1 MKNLKARDHF
11 SAYFEGTLE
20 PGLKESFERT
30 LAQDATVSAEYR
42 AFVKTV
48 KAINALQD
56 QEIEVPFNLHERIS
70 ARLDHSEWE
79 AKQNRKTSWLSNIW
93 RPATLVGV
101 ACLAI
106 FGTIFSMLNRG
117 GGQMGQAGLL
127 PGLESGKPQLSIS
140 GDKLFVNADSN
151 GNATLQVR
159 DLVGEKLVSE
169 IPLTSRVHAPLV
181 NSSEKA
187 VILEIKDS
195 KTWKSVLVA
204 LPGRQSDVATSGSGS
219 IRDLALAASDHF
231 GTPVQIE
238 STDLN
243 AKVNWKFSSDSAD
256 HAPESVF
263 DLKGLVFLHK
273 DNMLTLKFSAT
284 K

>member
-1 MKNLKARDHF
+1 
-11 SAYFEGTLE
+11 
-20 PGLKESFERT
+20 
-30 LAQDATVSAEYR
+30 
-42 AFVKTV
+42 
-48 KAINALQD
+48 
-56 QEIEVPFNLHERIS
+56 
-70 ARLDHSEWE
+70 
-79 AKQNRKTSWLSNIW
+79 
-93 RPATLVGV
+93 
-101 ACLAI
+101 
-106 FGTIFSMLNRG
+106 
-117 GGQMGQAGLL
+117 
-127 PGLESGKPQLSIS
+127 
-140 GDKLFVNADSN
+140 
-151 GNATLQVR
+151 
-159 DLVGEKLVSE
+159 
-169 IPLTSRVHAPLV
+169 VHAPLV